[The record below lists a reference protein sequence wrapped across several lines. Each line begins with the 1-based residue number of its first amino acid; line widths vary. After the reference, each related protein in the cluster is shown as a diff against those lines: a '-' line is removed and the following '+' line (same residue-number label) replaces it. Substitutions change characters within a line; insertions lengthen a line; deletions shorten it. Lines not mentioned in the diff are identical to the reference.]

1 MNQRLPR
8 NLDYM
13 MPKEGGMMQQ
23 QLTEIIQDAT
33 ALRSAL
39 HPDDNVPAWTQFKVS
54 TAQDRLHAASS
65 YLTHKINLIQSDG
78 VVRADL
84 GALDAYLSDAM
95 DLGGKEERNARRLK
109 LKGKRYDRKNREKAK
124 LRILLRVAY
133 KAAKTNNKK
142 PKRGFLGSGFR
153 KALRAGDR
161 SLDAGKSMRSALIA
175 SLVYAG
181 LSKKD
186 AEKNATFTMAAVESG
201 SFKAGHAALKKKY
214 GKKTSKNGTVTA
226 ATPGESYD
234 PNEFVSADTEFTENT
249 ALPESDEDIELSE
262 YEEGTDDLEG
272 FGVASA
278 EGSMFDRVKPYLPWA
293 ALAIGVGAVVYSS
306 SNSKKA

>member
-13 MPKEGGMMQQ
+13 MPKEGGMMRQ

-95 DLGGKEERNARRLK
+95 DLGGKEERNARRIK

-133 KAAKTNNKK
+133 KAAKTKK

-181 LSKKD
+181 LRKKD
-186 AEKNATFTMAAVESG
+186 AEKNATFTMAAVEAG
-201 SFKAGHAALKKKY
+201 SFKAGHAAIKKKY
-214 GKKTSKNGTVTA
+214 GKKVSKNGTVTA

-234 PNEFVSADTEFTENT
+234 PNEFVSADTEFTEDT
-249 ALPESDEDIELSE
+249 ALPESDEDIDLSE
-262 YEEGTDDLEG
+262 YEKETDDLEG
-272 FGVASA
+272 FGAASA

-293 ALAIGVGAVVYSS
+293 ALAIGVGVVVYSS